1 VNAGQIP
8 LFGGPPAQEPPPPEP
23 SAPQPAAALT
33 PEPTPEPGRAPES
46 ALPVAELNERVRRLV
61 EGAVG
66 WLWVGGEIS
75 NWRPHRSGHCY
86 FSLRDD
92 TAQISCVIWRSDL
105 SRLPAHPEEGMKVA
119 AFGQPTVYGAR
130 GSYQLV
136 VRELRAEG
144 EGLWR
149 LAFEKLRAKLAAEG
163 LLDPKRKRALPRVP
177 GRIGIVTSRSGAALR
192 DVLTVVRR
200 RAPWARLLISDCRVQ
215 GTGAGASIAAAVDR
229 LVRHGGCDVLILT
242 RGGGSVEDLWAFNEE
257 VVARAIASCPIP
269 TVSAVG
275 HEIDITI
282 ADLVADV
289 RAATPSAAGETVVP
303 DTDVLLG
310 ELRARAGTLI
320 DKLRRR
326 TRRGRERARIAAGG
340 LDTGVHG
347 ALRQRRDRT
356 ARASG
361 RLDALSPLGT
371 LARGYA
377 VPLDEEARV
386 KRNIGM
392 FDIGE
397 VFNLRVVDGRLRCRT
412 ESKQASHE

>member
-1 VNAGQIP
+1 
-8 LFGGPPAQEPPPPEP
+8 
-23 SAPQPAAALT
+23 
-33 PEPTPEPGRAPES
+33 
-46 ALPVAELNERVRRLV
+46 
-61 EGAVG
+61 
-66 WLWVGGEIS
+66 
-75 NWRPHRSGHCY
+75 
-86 FSLRDD
+86 
-92 TAQISCVIWRSDL
+92 
-105 SRLPAHPEEGMKVA
+105 
-119 AFGQPTVYGAR
+119 
-130 GSYQLV
+130 
-136 VRELRAEG
+136 
-144 EGLWR
+144 
-149 LAFEKLRAKLAAEG
+149 
-163 LLDPKRKRALPRVP
+163 
-177 GRIGIVTSRSGAALR
+177 
-192 DVLTVVRR
+192 
-200 RAPWARLLISDCRVQ
+200 
-215 GTGAGASIAAAVDR
+215 
-229 LVRHGGCDVLILT
+229 VLILT